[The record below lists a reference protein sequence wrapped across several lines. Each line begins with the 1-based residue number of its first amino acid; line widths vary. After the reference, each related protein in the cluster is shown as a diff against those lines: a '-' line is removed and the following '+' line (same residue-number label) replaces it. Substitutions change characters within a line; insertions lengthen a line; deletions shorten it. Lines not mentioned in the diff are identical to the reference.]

1 MIGYM
6 AKGVEVADCIRIV
19 NQLTLKLEEKPR
31 LPRWVQCNHKSPS
44 SRRGKQKRVREMGLQ
59 KILRDEAR
67 CCWLWRQKEGNMNQG
82 MRAASRSRKR
92 QRNGY
97 SPSASGR
104 EFSPTDTLISA
115 LLDFYRWWIHV
126 IISHESVVNLL
137 QQQRENERKG
147 PLWSDPCSP
156 LLLYCSPLF
165 LTVIFNRCILI
176 HGSTTSHSHGS
187 IKVWPVYKMQFC

>member
-6 AKGVEVADCIRIV
+6 AKGVEVTGCIRVV

-31 LPRWVQCNHKSPS
+31 LPRWVQCNHKSPQ
-44 SRRGKQKRVREMGLQ
+44 KQERVRETWLQ

-67 CCWLWRQKEGNMNQG
+67 RCRLWRQKEGNMNQG
-82 MRAASRSRKR
+82 MRAASTSGKR

-104 EFSPTDTLISA
+104 EFSPTDTLTSA

-137 QQQRENERKG
+137 QQQRENEREG
-147 PLWSDPCSP
+147 PSWSDPCSP
-156 LLLYCSPLF
+156 LLLYRSPLF
-165 LTVIFNRCILI
+165 LAVIFNTCILI
-176 HGSTTSHSHGS
+176 YGSTTSHSHGS
-187 IKVWPVYKMQFC
+187 IKVWPVYKTQFC